1 MRSGWKFLVFN
12 QKLEFEIMLL
22 LSSLSMVHWLLISNV
37 MLLTAGVAGFF
48 LVKRKYDND
57 SQRFQKQTQKLRHD
71 FEAMSKS
78 NFGMGRCIKKLEQR
92 LVENERKPALA
103 TSDEALYQQAQ
114 RLVGMG
120 ASADDLVSSCGVA
133 RAEAEL
139 LVSMNRQVA
148 H

>member
-1 MRSGWKFLVFN
+1 
-12 QKLEFEIMLL
+12 MLL
-22 LSSLSMVHWLLISNV
+22 ISSLTMVHWLLISNV
-37 MLLTAGVAGFF
+37 MLLVSSVLGFF
-48 LVKRKYDND
+48 LIKQKFENDRKDW
-57 SQRFQKQTQKLRHD
+57 KQQSQKLRHD
-71 FEAMSKS
+71 FEALSKS
-78 NFGMGRCIKKLEQR
+78 SFGMGRRVKKLEQR
-92 LVENERKPALA
+92 LAEAERKPALA

-139 LVSMNRQVA
+139 LVSMNRQLA

>member
-1 MRSGWKFLVFN
+1 
-12 QKLEFEIMLL
+12 MLL

-37 MLLTAGVAGFF
+37 MLLIASVLGF
-48 LVKRKYDND
+48 VVVSRKYESD
-57 SQRFQKQTQKLRHD
+57 QKNVHQQMQKLRHD
-71 FEAMSKS
+71 FEAMNKS
-78 NFGMGRCIKKLEQR
+78 TFGMGRCIKKLEQR
-92 LVENERKPALA
+92 LVESERKPALA

>member
-1 MRSGWKFLVFN
+1 
-12 QKLEFEIMLL
+12 MLS
-22 LSSLSMVHWLLISNV
+22 LSSLSMVHWLLISNGI
-37 MLLTAGVAGFF
+37 LLITTVAGFV
-48 LVKRKYDND
+48 LVKRKYQSDLQNW
-57 SQRFQKQTQKLRHD
+57 QAQMQKLRHD
-71 FEAMSKS
+71 FEAMNKS
-78 NFGMGRCIKKLEQR
+78 TFGLGRCVKKLEQR

-114 RLVGMG
+114 RLVNMG

-139 LVSMNRQVA
+139 LVSMSRQLA

>member
-1 MRSGWKFLVFN
+1 
-12 QKLEFEIMLL
+12 MLL
-22 LSSLSMVHWLLISNV
+22 LSSLSMVHWLVISNV
-37 MLLTAGVAGFF
+37 MLLIATIVGFV
-48 LVKRKYDND
+48 LVKRKYESD
-57 SQRFQKQTQKLRHD
+57 QKVWKQQTDKLRHD
-71 FEAMSKS
+71 FEAMNKS
-78 NFGMGRCIKKLEQR
+78 TFGMGRCVKKLEQR
-92 LVENERKPALA
+92 LVESERKPALA

>member
-1 MRSGWKFLVFN
+1 
-12 QKLEFEIMLL
+12 MLL
-22 LSSLSMVHWLLISNV
+22 LSSMSMVHWLLISNV
-37 MLLTAGVAGFF
+37 LLLIGAVVGFF
-48 LVKRKYDND
+48 LFKRKYEND
-57 SQRFQKQTQKLRHD
+57 LQRWQKQTHKLRHD
-71 FEAMSKS
+71 FDAMSKS
-78 NFGMGRCIKKLEQR
+78 NFGMGRCVKKLEQR
-92 LVENERKPALA
+92 LVENERKPSLA

-114 RLVGMG
+114 RLVSMG

>member
-1 MRSGWKFLVFN
+1 
-12 QKLEFEIMLL
+12 
-22 LSSLSMVHWLLISNV
+22 MVHWLVISNV
-37 MLLTAGVAGFF
+37 MLLIATIVGFV
-48 LVKRKYDND
+48 LVKRKYESD
-57 SQRFQKQTQKLRHD
+57 QKVWKQQTDKLRHD
-71 FEAMSKS
+71 FEAMNKS
-78 NFGMGRCIKKLEQR
+78 TFGMGRCVKKLEQR
-92 LVENERKPALA
+92 LVESERKPALA

>member
-1 MRSGWKFLVFN
+1 
-12 QKLEFEIMLL
+12 MLL
-22 LSSLSMVHWLLISNV
+22 LSSMSMVHWLLVSNS
-37 MLLTAGVAGFF
+37 LLLVATVVGFV
-48 LVKRKYDND
+48 LVNRKYQND
-57 SQRFQKQTQKLRHD
+57 ILSWQQQTQKLRHD

-78 NFGMGRCIKKLEQR
+78 TFGMGRCVKKLEQR
-92 LVENERKPALA
+92 LIENERKPALA
-103 TSDEALYQQAQ
+103 SSDEALYQQAQ

-139 LVSMNRQVA
+139 LVSMNRQAA

>member
-1 MRSGWKFLVFN
+1 
-12 QKLEFEIMLL
+12 MLY
-22 LSSLSMVHWLLISNV
+22 LSSLSMVHWLVISNGI
-37 MLLTAGVAGFF
+37 LLLATVTGFV
-48 LVKRKYDND
+48 LVKRRYEND
-57 SQRFQKQTQKLRHD
+57 LQNWQLQTQKLRND

-78 NFGMGRCIKKLEQR
+78 TFGIGRCVKKLEQR
-92 LVENERKPALA
+92 LVENERKPTLA

-120 ASADDLVSSCGVA
+120 ASADDLVTSCGVA

-139 LVSMNRQVA
+139 LVSMNKPVA

>member
-1 MRSGWKFLVFN
+1 
-12 QKLEFEIMLL
+12 MLL

-37 MLLTAGVAGFF
+37 MLLVATVVGFV
-48 LVKRKYDND
+48 LVKRKYEND
-57 SQRFQKQTQKLRHD
+57 MQSWQQQTQKLRHD

-78 NFGMGRCIKKLEQR
+78 TFDMGRCVKKLEQR
-92 LVENERKPALA
+92 LVESERKPALA

>member
-1 MRSGWKFLVFN
+1 
-12 QKLEFEIMLL
+12 MLL
-22 LSSLSMVHWLLISNV
+22 FSSMSMVHWLLISNV
-37 MLLTAGVAGFF
+37 MLLIAMVVGFVLF
-48 LVKRKYDND
+48 KRKYEND
-57 SQRFQKQTQKLRHD
+57 LQRWQKQTHKLRHD
-71 FEAMSKS
+71 FDAISKS
-78 NFGMGRCIKKLEQR
+78 NFGMGRCVKKLEQR
-92 LVENERKPALA
+92 LIENERKPSLA

>member
-1 MRSGWKFLVFN
+1 
-12 QKLEFEIMLL
+12 MLL
-22 LSSLSMVHWLLISNV
+22 LSSMSMVHWLLISNV
-37 MLLTAGVAGFF
+37 LLLIAAVVGFF
-48 LVKRKYDND
+48 LFKRKYEND
-57 SQRFQKQTQKLRHD
+57 LQRWQKQTHKLRHD
-71 FEAMSKS
+71 FDAMSKS
-78 NFGMGRCIKKLEQR
+78 NFGMGRCVKKLEQR
-92 LVENERKPALA
+92 LVENERKPSLA

-139 LVSMNRQVA
+139 LVSMSRQLA

>member
-1 MRSGWKFLVFN
+1 
-12 QKLEFEIMLL
+12 MLL
-22 LSSLSMVHWLLISNV
+22 LSSMSMVHWLLVSNS
-37 MLLTAGVAGFF
+37 LLLVATVVGFV
-48 LVKRKYDND
+48 LVNRKYQND
-57 SQRFQKQTQKLRHD
+57 LLSWQQQTQKLRHD

-78 NFGMGRCIKKLEQR
+78 TFGMGRCVKKLEQR
-92 LVENERKPALA
+92 LIENERKPALA
-103 TSDEALYQQAQ
+103 SSDEALYQQAQ

-139 LVSMNRQVA
+139 LVSMNRQAA

>member
-1 MRSGWKFLVFN
+1 
-12 QKLEFEIMLL
+12 MLL
-22 LSSLSMVHWLLISNV
+22 LA
-37 MLLTAGVAGFF
+37 TVAGFV
-48 LVKRKYDND
+48 LVKKKYQGDL
-57 SQRFQKQTQKLRHD
+57 QYWQQQTQKLRHD
-71 FEAMSKS
+71 FEVMSKS
-78 NFGMGRCIKKLEQR
+78 TFGIGRCVKKLEQR
-92 LVENERKPALA
+92 LLESERKPALA
-103 TSDEALYQQAQ
+103 SSDEALYQQAQ

>member
-1 MRSGWKFLVFN
+1 M
-12 QKLEFEIMLL
+12 L
-22 LSSLSMVHWLLISNV
+22 LSSMSMVHWLLISNV
-37 MLLTAGVAGFF
+37 LLLIAMVVGFVLF
-48 LVKRKYDND
+48 KRKYEND
-57 SQRFQKQTQKLRHD
+57 LQGWQKQTHKLRQD
-71 FEAMSKS
+71 FDAMSKS

-92 LVENERKPALA
+92 LVENERKPSLA
-103 TSDEALYQQAQ
+103 TSDEVLYQQAQ

>member
-1 MRSGWKFLVFN
+1 
-12 QKLEFEIMLL
+12 MLL
-22 LSSLSMVHWLLISNV
+22 LSSMSMVHWLLISNV
-37 MLLTAGVAGFF
+37 LLLIAAVVGFILF
-48 LVKRKYDND
+48 KRKYEND
-57 SQRFQKQTQKLRHD
+57 LQRWQKQTHKLRHD
-71 FEAMSKS
+71 FDAMSKS
-78 NFGMGRCIKKLEQR
+78 NFGMGRCVKKLEQR
-92 LVENERKPALA
+92 LVENERKPSLA

-139 LVSMNRQVA
+139 LVSMSRQIA

>member
-1 MRSGWKFLVFN
+1 M
-12 QKLEFEIMLL
+12 I
-22 LSSLSMVHWLLISNV
+22 HWLLISNG
-37 MLLTAGVAGFF
+37 MLLLATVAGFV
-48 LVKRKYDND
+48 LVKKKYQGDL
-57 SQRFQKQTQKLRHD
+57 QYWQQQTQKLRHD
-71 FEAMSKS
+71 FEVMSKS
-78 NFGMGRCIKKLEQR
+78 TFGIGRCVKKLEQR
-92 LVENERKPALA
+92 LLESERKPALA
-103 TSDEALYQQAQ
+103 SSDEALYQQAQ